1 MRLSPYQVELLRT
14 RVRRRFGA
22 SARVWVFGSR
32 VDDTARGGDYD
43 FMVRC
48 EDLDAHALV
57 DARLRLLAD
66 LHDDPA
72 FEDERID
79 IVLYSTRLD
88 PQPRPI
94 HRAALEQGVEI
105 GAGS

>member
-1 MRLSPYQVELLRT
+1 
-14 RVRRRFGA
+14 
-22 SARVWVFGSR
+22 
-32 VDDTARGGDYD
+32 
-43 FMVRC
+43 VRC
-48 EDLDAHALV
+48 EDLDAQALV

>member
-1 MRLSPYQVELLRT
+1 MRLSPRQIALLRSS
-14 RVRRRFGA
+14 VHRRFGA

-32 VDDTARGGDYD
+32 VDDAARGGDYD

-48 EDLDAHALV
+48 DDLDAPALV

-79 IVLYSTRLD
+79 VVLYSARLD
-88 PQPRPI
+88 SQPRPI
-94 HRAALEQGVEI
+94 HRAALEQGVEL
-105 GAGS
+105 AAVS

>member
-1 MRLSPYQVELLRT
+1 MNPPT
-14 RVRRRFGA
+14 D
-22 SARVWVFGSR
+22 SARPSA
-32 VDDTARGGDYD
+32 DTG
-43 FMVRC
+43 
-48 EDLDAHALV
+48 